1 MSTKKL
7 LSKRSFIE
15 LIKTTASERYPD
27 RHPFNQLLYDGKLN
41 QKQIH
46 GWIINWF
53 YYQQIIPLK
62 DGAIIAN
69 CPLSDVRRI
78 WISRILNYDG
88 YSEVEGALDGW
99 LRFAES
105 TGLSRKEIMSSNYIP
120 GVKIAADSLLNFVKN
135 HSWFEGIATSLSQIF
150 LPTAINKRINA
161 LSNHYADFVEPDG
174 MSYFMALST
183 QARQDSQIALNLVLK
198 YSESYEMQLKAI
210 DAVLYT
216 EDVLWSIF
224 DSIYSAYVVH
234 ENNY

>member
-7 LSKRSFIE
+7 LSKRNFIE
-15 LIKTTASERYPD
+15 LIKKNASERYPD
-27 RHPFNQLLYDGKLN
+27 RHPFNHLLYDGKLN

-161 LSNHYADFVEPDG
+161 LSNHYADFVDTFNRLAIPKYLPHAFFVEGGALAVENALKVAFDWKVRKNLMVG
-174 MSYFMALST
+174 KKYEKYF
-183 QARQDSQIALNLVLK
+183 N
-198 YSESYEMQLKAI
+198 
-210 DAVLYT
+210 
-216 EDVLWSIF
+216 
-224 DSIYSAYVVH
+224 
-234 ENNY
+234 